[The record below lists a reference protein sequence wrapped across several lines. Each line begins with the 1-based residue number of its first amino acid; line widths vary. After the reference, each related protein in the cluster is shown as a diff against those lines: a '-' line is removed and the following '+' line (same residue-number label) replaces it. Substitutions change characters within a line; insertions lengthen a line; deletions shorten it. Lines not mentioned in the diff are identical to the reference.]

1 MNTAIIK
8 IGGSVLYDDNLKLNT
23 IFLQK
28 VVDWFENQREYE
40 SVVFVIGGGR
50 LSRFLLNQVTEKI
63 FTDPP
68 KHRIGIKVSHVN
80 ATIFVGLFNDK
91 GVKYFDSISS
101 LTSEVRSSLVKAAII
116 GGVVEGWSTDMV
128 AVTIAN
134 ELGIKQVTKI
144 SNIDYIY
151 SADPNLEKEA
161 KPFEQISWEEYI
173 EIFNNQLGKKHKP
186 NMSAPLDIECSLFS
200 KEKGLQF
207 RVSGGN
213 LEKDFNELLNSGT
226 LVS

>member
-8 IGGSVLYDDNLKLNT
+8 LGGSVLYGEDLKLNT
-23 IFLQK
+23 HLLQK
-28 VVDWFENQREYE
+28 VVDWFESQKEYE
-40 SVVFVIGGGR
+40 SIVFVIGGGN

-91 GVKYFDSISS
+91 GAKYFDSISS
-101 LTSEVRSSLVKAAII
+101 LTSEVKSSLVNVATI

-128 AVTIAN
+128 AATIAD
-134 ELGIKQVTKI
+134 ELGVKQVTKI

-151 SADPNLEKEA
+151 SADPNIEKEA
-161 KPFEQISWEEYI
+161 RPFEQINWKEYI
-173 EIFNNQLGKKHKP
+173 EIFNNQIGKKHKP
-186 NMSAPLDIECSLFS
+186 NMSAPLDIECSLFC
-200 KEKGLQF
+200 KEKGIHF

-213 LEKDFNELLNSGT
+213 LERDFDELLKSGT